1 MAKSRSAYVC
11 SECGADFPR
20 WMGKCPECGA
30 WNSITEVKLAPK
42 SKAPS
47 GGDFSGFAGS
57 AGEGESEILSEI
69 PLAEL
74 PRFSTGFREFDRV
87 LGGGIVPG
95 AVVLIGGHPGAGKST
110 LLLETVCRLSGTKKV
125 LYITGEESLQQ
136 VAMRAARLGLKTD
149 QVRAAA
155 ETSAERVEGL
165 VVKYRPEVLIIDS
178 IQVMYDDGISSVPGS
193 VSQVRE
199 CAARFTRIAKKLAV
213 ATFMVGHVTKDGTLA
228 GPKVLEHCV
237 DCSVMLE
244 GGTDSRFRTLRCQKN
259 RFGAV
264 NEIGVFAMTDRGM
277 LEV

>member
-1 MAKSRSAYVC
+1 MDGEVPGVRGLELNNRGQACPKKQ
-11 SECGADFPR
+11 GAVR
-20 WMGKCPECGA
+20 RRLQRLRR
-30 WNSITEVKLAPK
+30 IR
-42 SKAPS
+42 
-47 GGDFSGFAGS
+47 
-57 AGEGESEILSEI
+57 GEGESEILSEI

-110 LLLETVCRLSGTKKV
+110 LLLETVCRLSCTKKV

-193 VSQVRE
+193 VSQVRS
-199 CAARFTRIAKKLAV
+199 ARP
-213 ATFMVGHVTKDGTLA
+213 G
-228 GPKVLEHCV
+228 
-237 DCSVMLE
+237 
-244 GGTDSRFRTLRCQKN
+244 SRGSQRSLP
-259 RFGAV
+259 
-264 NEIGVFAMTDRGM
+264 
-277 LEV
+277 